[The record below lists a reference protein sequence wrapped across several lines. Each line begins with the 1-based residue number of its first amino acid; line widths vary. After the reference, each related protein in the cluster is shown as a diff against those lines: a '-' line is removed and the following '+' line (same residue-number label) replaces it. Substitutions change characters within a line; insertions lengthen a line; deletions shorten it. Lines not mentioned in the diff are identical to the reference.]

1 MQWDK
6 LIWAVGKWLPEWSQM
21 KGRGLK
27 ERYMTQVKKVVL
39 EVKLFIIFWWKTKDM
54 YYLE

>member
-6 LIWAVGKWLPEWSQM
+6 LILAVGKWLPEWSQM

-27 ERYMTQVKKVVL
+27 ERYMKQSCFRGEAIYYIL
-39 EVKLFIIFWWKTKDM
+39 MKD
-54 YYLE
+54 